1 MSQISKEERQAE
13 AEGKGEDEGEKKRR
27 EEEKEENETGTVKRR
42 CEGLIS
48 VEALKLLRGR
58 CGELR
63 GFLLGRPFGQS

>member
-1 MSQISKEERQAE
+1 MRKVMKKDKLKLRAKE
-13 AEGKGEDEGEKKRR
+13 KMKEKSRKRK
-27 EEEKEENETGTVKRR
+27 EEKEENETGTVKRR

-63 GFLLGRPFGQS
+63 GFFLGRSLGQS